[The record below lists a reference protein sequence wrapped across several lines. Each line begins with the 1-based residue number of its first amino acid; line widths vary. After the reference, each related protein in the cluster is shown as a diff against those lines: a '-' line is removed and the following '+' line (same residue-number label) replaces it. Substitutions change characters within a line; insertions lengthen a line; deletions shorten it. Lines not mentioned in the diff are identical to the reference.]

1 MQALNMRPAP
11 RTRQF
16 TPSLLLERFGG
27 IARGTQLQ
35 GYGCSRRDLSAAV
48 SSGSIRRVRQGVFA
62 LPGTDPKIVAAAA
75 HGGSLTCAAALRAHG
90 VWVLAAPNSQVH
102 VWMVEA
108 GRRHPHSG
116 CACVT
121 HSTSGRA
128 ELGLAPIE
136 VALVHLYRC
145 HDEET
150 FFAAYES
157 AWNKRML
164 SAHARAQIRRALPR
178 SAAWMLDLAR
188 ADAQSGLESILRIR
202 LHLLGLRLDT
212 QVKIPDVGRVDF
224 VIGGRIILEADGEM
238 NHGGARR
245 HDDLMRDA
253 KASARGYETLRFD
266 YDMIIRSWDI
276 VVEALRA
283 ALGRAVS

>member
-1 MQALNMRPAP
+1 MRPAP

-16 TPSLLLERFGG
+16 TPSVLLERLGG
-27 IARGTQLQ
+27 VARGTLLQ
-35 GYGCSRRDLSAAV
+35 RYGYSRRELAAAV

-75 HGGSLTCAAALRAHG
+75 HGGALTCAAALRAQG
-90 VWVLAAPNSQVH
+90 IWVLAKPDSEVH
-102 VWMVEA
+102 VWLGEA
-108 GRRHPHSG
+108 GRRHPHVG
-116 CACVT
+116 CACIT

-128 ELGLAPIE
+128 DLGLAPIE

-164 SAHARAQIRRALPR
+164 STHARAQIRRALPR

-188 ADAQSGLESILRIR
+188 ADAQSGLESVLRIR
-202 LHLLGLRLDT
+202 LHLLGLRLDA
-212 QVKIPDVGRVDF
+212 QVQIPEVGRVDF
-224 VIGGRIILEADGEM
+224 VIGGRVILEADGEQ
-238 NHGGARR
+238 NHGGGRR

-253 KASARGYETLRFD
+253 KASALGYETLRFD
-266 YDMIIRSWDI
+266 YDMILRQWDV
-276 VVEALRA
+276 VVEAIIA
-283 ALGRAVS
+283 ALGRAAS